1 MLAAM
6 ATSPNLRRGWTTG
19 ACATAAAAAAATAL
33 RTGAFPDPV
42 TVRLPGGQ
50 TPAFPLARQA
60 LGGDWAEAG
69 VVKDAGDDPD
79 VTHGCLVQARV
90 RPLPAGS
97 GLVFRAGEDVG
108 TVTRPGLPLAVGEP
122 AINPGPRAMIAANLG
137 LADAEITISIPGGA
151 DLALKTLNG
160 RLGILGGLSVLGTT
174 GIVVPYSC
182 AAWVDSIHRAV
193 DVARAAGLC
202 HLAAVTGAAS
212 EAGVRALYPDLPD
225 LAVIDVGDFMG
236 GLLKYLR
243 RHPVAKLTI
252 AGGFA
257 KTTKLAAG
265 HLNLHSK
272 ASEIDF
278 AWLAGVLAEA
288 GGSPEQ
294 VASARAAGTAM
305 AVLDLARAA
314 NLPLA
319 DAIAARARAVAF
331 EAAEGRVAVEI
342 AVFDRAGTL
351 VGRHDG

>member
-1 MLAAM
+1 MTAEPQ
-6 ATSPNLRRGWTTG
+6 SKLRRGWTTG
-19 ACATAAAAAAATAL
+19 ACATAAASAAAAAL
-33 RTGAFPDPV
+33 RDGAFAGPV
-42 TVRLPGGQ
+42 TIRLPGGQ
-50 TPAFPLARQA
+50 TPAFALAHQA
-60 LGGDWAEAG
+60 LGDGWAEAG

-79 VTHGCLVQARV
+79 VTHGCLVLARV
-90 RPLPAGS
+90 RALPPGS
-97 GLVFRAGEDVG
+97 GLRFRAGAGIG

-137 LADAEITISIPGGA
+137 LSDAEIEISIAGGA
-151 DLALKTLNG
+151 ELALKTLNG

-182 AAWVDSIHRAV
+182 AAWVDSIQRAV
-193 DVARAAGLC
+193 DVARAAGLS

-236 GLLKYLR
+236 GLLNYLR

-257 KTTKLAAG
+257 KTAKLAAG

-278 AWLAGVLAEA
+278 GWLAGVLAECGA
-288 GGSPEQ
+288 TPDQ
-294 VASARAAGTAM
+294 VAATRAAGTAM
-305 AVLDLARAA
+305 AVLELARAA

-331 EAAEGRVAVEI
+331 EAAERRVPVEI
-342 AVFDRAGTL
+342 AVFDRSATL
-351 VGRHDG
+351 VGRHDPD